1 MDFRGLKKVCTVNS
15 DENDKVSLV
24 ERVFQTHLQ
33 TSSDSL
39 AHAIVSLQR
48 YDAEWEDLVDIDMAQ
63 IKHRDKIKVQIIDNR
78 DPDNSRKSSTRTTD
92 GTSAAGLD
100 SPASIERVNKPG
112 VGVEQLIKNLED
124 QRRALDYKF
133 SISKAKLE
141 SLKVAPRDRGLAGR
155 YSNFTCSSCHYKG
168 HRINNCM
175 LQPCRGY
182 FECGQLSLHREHR
195 DDVKKVS

>member
-39 AHAIVSLQR
+39 AHAIVSLQQ

-100 SPASIERVNKPG
+100 SPASVERVNKPG
-112 VGVEQLIKNLED
+112 VGVEQLTKTWKINEELWITNSAS
-124 QRRALDYKF
+124 QRQNWNPLKSLQGTEVLQEGTQILPAAVAITKV
-133 SISKAKLE
+133 IE
-141 SLKVAPRDRGLAGR
+141 STTACCNHAEVILNVA
-155 YSNFTCSSCHYKG
+155 SCHYTENIG
-168 HRINNCM
+168 M
-175 LQPCRGY
+175 M
-182 FECGQLSLHREHR
+182 
-195 DDVKKVS
+195 

>member
-78 DPDNSRKSSTRTTD
+78 DPDNSQKSSTRTTD
-92 GTSAAGLD
+92 GTSAAALD
-100 SPASIERVNKPG
+100 SPTSVKHVKP
-112 VGVEQLIKNLED
+112 
-124 QRRALDYKF
+124 
-133 SISKAKLE
+133 
-141 SLKVAPRDRGLAGR
+141 
-155 YSNFTCSSCHYKG
+155 
-168 HRINNCM
+168 
-175 LQPCRGY
+175 
-182 FECGQLSLHREHR
+182 
-195 DDVKKVS
+195 VSPWNS